1 LVYFTFIVNAL
12 SKLAFKCQLSCLQ
25 EEVPIEDLKPEGV
38 DAYVVDFLSADAND
52 AFEVK
57 ASRIRAVTVSR
68 GGKGALLREDAVV
81 GTSYQTW

>member
-1 LVYFTFIVNAL
+1 MRLVSL
-12 SKLAFKCQLSCLQ
+12 PHKRQLSCLQ

-38 DAYVVDFLSADAND
+38 DAYVVDLLSTDAND

-57 ASRIRAVTVSR
+57 ASRIRAVIISR
-68 GGKGALLREDAVV
+68 GDKRALLQEDAVV